1 MTDYIDKRSASGPSV
16 TRADV
21 LDAALTLFAERGY
34 HGTSLKQV
42 AERLNI
48 RTPSL
53 YNHMESKSSLL
64 REIVLDTLDRVVV
77 DFDRVTAD
85 VEDPVEGLR
94 VATEVYALHHATH
107 PREAL
112 VVNQDSSSLDEPD
125 RTMAQQIRRDHE
137 RAFRQIIIDGQE
149 AGVLAVETPKLASFA
164 IREMCVSIARWF
176 HEGGELT
183 AEEVAHQYSQYAL
196 SMVGAKRA
204 SGSRRGRSQKRAAAA
219 R

>member
-1 MTDYIDKRSASGPSV
+1 MTDYIDKRSAPGPSV

-21 LDAALTLFAERGY
+21 FDAALTLFAERGY

-64 REIVLDTLDRVVV
+64 SEIVLGTLDRVVA
-77 DFDRVTAD
+77 DFDRVI
-85 VEDPVEGLR
+85 VEVDDPVERLR

-112 VVNQDSSSLDEPD
+112 VVNQDSASLDEPE
-125 RTMAQQIRRDHE
+125 RTSAQQIRRDHE
-137 RAFRQIIIDGQE
+137 RAFRQIIIDGEE
-149 AGVLAVETPKLASFA
+149 AGVFVVETPKLASFA

-183 AEEVAHQYSQYAL
+183 AEDVARQYSEYAL

-204 SGSRRGRSQKRAAAA
+204 SGSRRGRARKPAAA

>member
-1 MTDYIDKRSASGPSV
+1 MTDYIDKRSASVPSV

-21 LDAALTLFAERGY
+21 FDAALTLFAERGY

-42 AERLNI
+42 AEKLNI

-64 REIVLDTLDRVVV
+64 REIVLGTLDRVVA
-77 DFDRVTAD
+77 DFDRVAEVD
-85 VEDPVEGLR
+85 EPRERLR
-94 VATEVYALHHATH
+94 AATEVYALHHATH

-112 VVNQDSSSLDEPD
+112 VVNQDSSSLDEPE
-125 RTMAQQIRRDHE
+125 RTSAQQIRRDHE

-149 AGVLAVETPKLASFA
+149 AGVFVVETPKLASFA

-183 AEEVAHQYSQYAL
+183 AEEVARQYSEYAL

-204 SGSRRGRSQKRAAAA
+204 SGARRSRARKPAAA

>member
-1 MTDYIDKRSASGPSV
+1 MSDYIDKRSAAVPSV
-16 TRADV
+16 TRSDV

-64 REIVLDTLDRVVV
+64 RAIVLDTLDRVVV

-85 VEDPVEGLR
+85 VEDPVEALR

-125 RTMAQQIRRDHE
+125 RTTAQQIRRDHE

-149 AGVLAVETPKLASFA
+149 AGVFVVETPKLASFA

-183 AEEVAHQYSQYAL
+183 ADEVAHQYSEYAL

-204 SGSRRGRSQKRAAAA
+204 SRTRSGRSQKRAAA

>member
-1 MTDYIDKRSASGPSV
+1 MTDYIDKRSASVPSV

-21 LDAALTLFAERGY
+21 LDSALTLFAERGY

-53 YNHMESKSSLL
+53 YNHMDSKSSLL
-64 REIVLDTLDRVVV
+64 REIVLGTLDRVVA
-77 DFDRVTAD
+77 DFDRVIAD
-85 VEDPVEGLR
+85 VEDPVERLR
-94 VATEVYALHHATH
+94 MATDVYALHHATH

-112 VVNQDSSSLDEPD
+112 VVNQDSTSLDEPE
-125 RTMAQQIRRDHE
+125 RTTAQRIRRDHE

-149 AGVLAVETPKLASFA
+149 AGVFVVDSPKLASFA

-176 HEGGELT
+176 HEGGEMT
-183 AEEVAHQYSQYAL
+183 AEKVAHQYSEYAL
-196 SMVGAKRA
+196 SLVGAKRS
-204 SGSRRGRSQKRAAAA
+204 SGARRARARKPAAA

>member
-1 MTDYIDKRSASGPSV
+1 MTGYMDKRTTAAPSV

-42 AERLNI
+42 AQQLDI

-53 YNHMESKSSLL
+53 YNHMESKASLL
-64 REIVLDTLDRVVV
+64 SEIVLGTLERVVV
-77 DFDRVTAD
+77 DLEQVIAD
-85 VEDPVEGLR
+85 VEDPIELLR
-94 VATEVYALHHATH
+94 QATEVYALHHATH

-125 RTMAQQIRRDHE
+125 RSEAQRIRRENE
-137 RAFRQIIIDGQE
+137 RAFRQIIIDGKE
-149 AGVLAVETPKLASFA
+149 AGVLAVESPKLASFA
-164 IREMCVSIARWF
+164 IREMCVSIARWYQ
-176 HEGGELT
+176 EGGELT
-183 AEEVAHQYSQYAL
+183 ADEVARQYSDYAL
-196 SMVGAKRA
+196 RVVGAERVDAGRGK
-204 SGSRRGRSQKRAAAA
+204 SRQRRAAA